1 MACEYIAAGYDEFP
15 GISSWT
21 VEDVVQC
28 HARYTNMYRSNRI
41 VRTCGPFL
49 SLSYLHYKSWE
60 KYPHTGTNPV
70 SKILAIMYLSPI
82 DSFDWA
88 LINRLICEDRKRTR
102 LHSSH

>member
-1 MACEYIAAGYDEFP
+1 
-15 GISSWT
+15 
-21 VEDVVQC
+21 
-28 HARYTNMYRSNRI
+28 MYRSNRI

-70 SKILAIMYLSPI
+70 SEILAIMYLSPI

-88 LINRLICEDRKRTR
+88 LINRLICEDSLPKRNQPFRSEEHTSELQSLMR
-102 LHSSH
+102 ISYAVFCLIKQNT